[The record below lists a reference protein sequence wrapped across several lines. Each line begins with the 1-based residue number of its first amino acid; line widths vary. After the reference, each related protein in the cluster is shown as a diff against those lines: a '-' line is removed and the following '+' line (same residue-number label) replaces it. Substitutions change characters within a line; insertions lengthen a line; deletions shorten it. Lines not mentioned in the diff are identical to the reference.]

1 VVFQLD
7 PRPVAGLR
15 VRGAERTLAR
25 ASAPRRQRKGA
36 LARAFSLVVALA
48 LTVTLTIAPFAFVRE
63 MTASAHAGVSLLLLG
78 VCLCFAHGVGF
89 SQGRVVSVLFSPAV
103 AWGSVILGAASLLF
117 A

>member
-1 VVFQLD
+1 MVFQLD

-15 VRGAERTLAR
+15 VRGAERALAR
-25 ASAPRRQRKGA
+25 TPGSREQRKGA
-36 LARAFSLVVALA
+36 LARAISLIVALA
-48 LTVTLTIAPFAFVRE
+48 LTVSLTIAPFAFARE
-63 MTASAHAGVSLLLLG
+63 MTASTHAGVSLLLVG

-89 SQGRVVSVLFSPAV
+89 SQGRVVSVLFSPAL